1 MLEASE
7 QHLEQETLVSAHAES
22 ELNTIDRMVSASGPL
37 WTTSAHC

>member
-7 QHLEQETLVSAHAES
+7 QHLKQETLSAHAES

-37 WTTSAHC
+37 WTTSANC